1 MRHVH
6 QWKCVLLI
14 VINIQTS
21 LPFLSTNNYSKRR
34 GRRLLH
40 QSTTTMSMHTT
51 KMVEEDDDDD
61 GVAIMM
67 DDDGDDGNNF
77 FSSSPPSPTRVKDTK
92 VIVDGRATV
101 VIDTLPRQQDDIAL
115 SDNVTLTDYMQ
126 LPVEQYVLIP
136 MPLGSNLR
144 KLESNFGESSVLS
157 GDLLS
162 SSSSLMNASE
172 ICTTEFELTVPTIKF
187 FKLSLQP
194 VVYATV
200 QPYHDRVIISSTKCR
215 LGGSPFIEKVKLND
229 RFDFSVNTTLTWE
242 DEDLTTTNYK
252 IHKHN
257 NLGVVKQQERV
268 IIAETCI
275 CVDID
280 IPKPFNTIPKRLIER
295 AGNAAMKVSLNYI
308 QANFVNN
315 LAIDYI
321 KWSSDSDYRQ
331 YRASLSTKE

>member
-1 MRHVH
+1 MM
-6 QWKCVLLI
+6 
-14 VINIQTS
+14 T
-21 LPFLSTNNYSKRR
+21 
-34 GRRLLH
+34 
-40 QSTTTMSMHTT
+40 MHTT
-51 KMVEEDDDDD
+51 KMVEEDDDDNGD
-61 GVAIMM
+61 AIMM
-67 DDDGDDGNNF
+67 DDDDDDGNNF

-126 LPVEQYVLIP
+126 LPVEQYALIP

-162 SSSSLMNASE
+162 SSSSSSEQINASE

-200 QPYHDRVIISSTKCR
+200 QPYHNRVIISSNKCR

-229 RFDFSVNTTLTWE
+229 RFDFSVNTKLTWK

-252 IHKHN
+252 IHKHD

-268 IIAETCI
+268 IIAETYI

-308 QANFVNN
+308 QTNFVNN